1 MKANLKNIA
10 LRWTFLVIVFL
21 LIEIYAFQAF
31 KTVFKKNWILKFYF
45 IINALI
51 IFNLLY
57 RFIKIYNNSLDFSDV
72 FYNYLSIPFA
82 FFITL
87 LGFKLIVISFLFIED
102 ITRIIHSIFNFIFPS
117 NESNKFL
124 TQRRSFISKIALII
138 AALPIP
144 FVIHGIYRGR
154 HNYRVL
160 NYELE
165 FNDLP
170 AEFDGYKITHISDI
184 HSGSLQKINK
194 VEYAVDLINKQN
206 SDLVLFTGDFVNNKA
221 IELNKWKKIFS
232 KIKAKDG
239 KFSVLG
245 NHDYGDY
252 VNWKSDQ
259 EKKENFK
266 NLLNSQKE
274 MGFKLLLNESVNIK
288 SLNQSISLVGVE
300 NWGKGGFRKNGD
312 IDKACLG
319 LRKKD
324 FKVVMSHDPS
334 HWDQILLNHQT
345 HFHLTLSGH
354 THGMQFGIEI
364 PGWIK
369 WSPVKWVYKYWA
381 GIYYEKNQYLNVN
394 RGFGVLGF
402 PGRVGVWPEISV
414 ITLKKT

>member
-31 KTVFKKNWILKFYF
+31 KTVLKKNWILKFYF

-102 ITRIIHSIFNFIFPS
+102 ITRIIHSIFNFISPS

-124 TQRRSFISKIALII
+124 IQRRSFISKMALII

-154 HNYRVL
+154 HKYRVL

-221 IELNKWKKIFS
+221 NELNKWKKIFS

>member
-300 NWGKGGFRKNGD
+300 NWGKGRFRKNGD

>member
-221 IELNKWKKIFS
+221 NELNKWKKIFS

>member
-102 ITRIIHSIFNFIFPS
+102 ITRIIHSIFNFISPS

-124 TQRRSFISKIALII
+124 IQRRSFISKIALII

-221 IELNKWKKIFS
+221 NELNKWKKIFS

>member
-31 KTVFKKNWILKFYF
+31 KTVLKKNWILKFYF

-102 ITRIIHSIFNFIFPS
+102 ITRIIHSIFNFISPS

-124 TQRRSFISKIALII
+124 IQRRSFISKMALII

-160 NYELE
+160 SYELE

-221 IELNKWKKIFS
+221 NELNKWKKIFS

>member
-57 RFIKIYNNSLDFSDV
+57 RFIKIYNNSLNFSDV

-124 TQRRSFISKIALII
+124 IQRRSFISKIALII

-221 IELNKWKKIFS
+221 NELNKWKKIFS

-274 MGFKLLLNESVNIK
+274 MGFKLLLNESVNIN

-312 IDKACLG
+312 IDKACVG

>member
-57 RFIKIYNNSLDFSDV
+57 RFIKIYNNSLNFSDV

-102 ITRIIHSIFNFIFPS
+102 ITRIIHSIFNFISPS

-124 TQRRSFISKIALII
+124 IQRRSFISKIALII

-154 HNYRVL
+154 HKYRVL

-274 MGFKLLLNESVNIK
+274 MGFKLLLNESVNIN

-312 IDKACLG
+312 IDKACVG

>member
-1 MKANLKNIA
+1 LKANLKNIA

-57 RFIKIYNNSLDFSDV
+57 RFIKIYNNSLNFSDV

-274 MGFKLLLNESVNIK
+274 MGFKLLLNESVNIN

-312 IDKACLG
+312 IDKACVG

>member
-57 RFIKIYNNSLDFSDV
+57 RFIKIYNNSLNFSDV

-102 ITRIIHSIFNFIFPS
+102 ITRIIHSIFNFISPS

-124 TQRRSFISKIALII
+124 IQRRSFISKIALII

-221 IELNKWKKIFS
+221 NELNKWKKIFS

>member
-45 IINALI
+45 IINVLI

-57 RFIKIYNNSLDFSDV
+57 RFIKIYNNSLNFSDV

-160 NYELE
+160 SYELE

-274 MGFKLLLNESVNIK
+274 MGFKLLLNESVNIN

>member
-1 MKANLKNIA
+1 LKANLKNIA

>member
-1 MKANLKNIA
+1 LKANLKNIA

-102 ITRIIHSIFNFIFPS
+102 ITRIIHSIFNFISPS

-124 TQRRSFISKIALII
+124 IQRRSFISKIALII

-160 NYELE
+160 SYELE

-221 IELNKWKKIFS
+221 NELNKWKKIFS

>member
-154 HNYRVL
+154 HKYRVL
-160 NYELE
+160 SYELE

-274 MGFKLLLNESVNIK
+274 MGFKLLLNESVNIN

-312 IDKACLG
+312 IDKACVG

>member
-102 ITRIIHSIFNFIFPS
+102 ITRIIHSIFNFISPS

-124 TQRRSFISKIALII
+124 IQRRSFISKIALII

-160 NYELE
+160 SYELE

>member
-31 KTVFKKNWILKFYF
+31 KTVFKKNWIIKFYF

-102 ITRIIHSIFNFIFPS
+102 ITRIIHSIFNFISPS

-124 TQRRSFISKIALII
+124 IQRRSFISKIALII

-160 NYELE
+160 SYELE

>member
-160 NYELE
+160 SYELE

>member
-102 ITRIIHSIFNFIFPS
+102 ITRIIHSIFNFISPS

-124 TQRRSFISKIALII
+124 IQRRSFISKIALII

-160 NYELE
+160 SYELE

-221 IELNKWKKIFS
+221 NELNKWKKIFS

>member
-160 NYELE
+160 SYELE

-221 IELNKWKKIFS
+221 NELNKWKKIFS

>member
-57 RFIKIYNNSLDFSDV
+57 RFIKIYNNSLNFSDV

-102 ITRIIHSIFNFIFPS
+102 ITRIIHSIFNFISPS

-124 TQRRSFISKIALII
+124 IQRRSFISKIALII

-160 NYELE
+160 SYELE

>member
-102 ITRIIHSIFNFIFPS
+102 ITRIIHSIFNFISPS

-124 TQRRSFISKIALII
+124 IQRRSFISKIALII

-160 NYELE
+160 SYELE

-221 IELNKWKKIFS
+221 NELNKWKKIFS

-274 MGFKLLLNESVNIK
+274 MGFKLLLNESVNIN

-312 IDKACLG
+312 IDKACVG

>member
-160 NYELE
+160 SYELE

-274 MGFKLLLNESVNIK
+274 MGFKLLLNESVNIN

-312 IDKACLG
+312 IDKACVG

>member
-31 KTVFKKNWILKFYF
+31 KTVFKKNWIIKFYF
-45 IINALI
+45 IINVLI

-102 ITRIIHSIFNFIFPS
+102 ITRIIHSIFNSIFPS

-124 TQRRSFISKIALII
+124 IQRRSFISKIALII

-274 MGFKLLLNESVNIK
+274 MGFKLLLNESVNIN

>member
-57 RFIKIYNNSLDFSDV
+57 RFIKIYNNSLNFSDV

-274 MGFKLLLNESVNIK
+274 MGFKLLLNESVNIN

>member
-31 KTVFKKNWILKFYF
+31 KTVFKKNWIIKFYF
-45 IINALI
+45 IINVLI

-57 RFIKIYNNSLDFSDV
+57 RFIKIYNYSLDFSDV

-102 ITRIIHSIFNFIFPS
+102 ITRIIHSIFNFISPS

-124 TQRRSFISKIALII
+124 IQRRSFISKIALII

-259 EKKENFK
+259 DKKENFK

-300 NWGKGGFRKNGD
+300 NWGKGRFRKNGD

>member
-31 KTVFKKNWILKFYF
+31 KTVLKKNWILKFYF

-102 ITRIIHSIFNFIFPS
+102 ITRIIHSIFNFISPS

-124 TQRRSFISKIALII
+124 IQRRSFISKIALII

-160 NYELE
+160 SYELE

-221 IELNKWKKIFS
+221 NELNKWKKIFS

-274 MGFKLLLNESVNIK
+274 MGFKLLLNQSVNIK

>member
-102 ITRIIHSIFNFIFPS
+102 ITRIIHSIFNFISPS

-124 TQRRSFISKIALII
+124 IQRRSFISKMALII

-160 NYELE
+160 SYELE

>member
-57 RFIKIYNNSLDFSDV
+57 RFIKIYNNSLNFSDV

-160 NYELE
+160 SYELE

-221 IELNKWKKIFS
+221 NELNKWKKIFS

>member
-57 RFIKIYNNSLDFSDV
+57 RFIKIYNNSLNFSDV

-221 IELNKWKKIFS
+221 NELNKWKKIFS

-274 MGFKLLLNESVNIK
+274 MGFKLLLNESVNIN

-312 IDKACLG
+312 IDKACVG

>member
-57 RFIKIYNNSLDFSDV
+57 RFIKIYNNSLNFSDV

-274 MGFKLLLNESVNIK
+274 MGFKLLLNESVNIN

-334 HWDQILLNHQT
+334 HWDQIILNHQT

>member
-72 FYNYLSIPFA
+72 FYNYLSIPVA
-82 FFITL
+82 FFTTL

-274 MGFKLLLNESVNIK
+274 MGFKLLLNESVNIN

-312 IDKACLG
+312 IDKACVG

>member
-102 ITRIIHSIFNFIFPS
+102 ITRIIHSIFNFISPS

-124 TQRRSFISKIALII
+124 IQRRSFISKIALII

-160 NYELE
+160 SYELE

-221 IELNKWKKIFS
+221 NELNKWKKIFS

-274 MGFKLLLNESVNIK
+274 MGFKLLLNQSVNIK

>member
-31 KTVFKKNWILKFYF
+31 KTVFKKNWIIKFYF

-102 ITRIIHSIFNFIFPS
+102 ITRIIHSIFNFISPS

-124 TQRRSFISKIALII
+124 IQRRSFISKIALII

-154 HNYRVL
+154 HKYRVL
-160 NYELE
+160 SYELE

-221 IELNKWKKIFS
+221 NELNKWKKIFS

-414 ITLKKT
+414 IKLKKT

>member
-57 RFIKIYNNSLDFSDV
+57 RFIKIYNNSLNFSDV

-160 NYELE
+160 SYELE

>member
-1 MKANLKNIA
+1 LKANLKNIA

-31 KTVFKKNWILKFYF
+31 KSVFKKNWILKFYF
-45 IINALI
+45 IINVLI

-57 RFIKIYNNSLDFSDV
+57 RFIKIYNNSLNFSDV

-102 ITRIIHSIFNFIFPS
+102 ITRITHFIFNFIFPS

-170 AEFDGYKITHISDI
+170 EEFDGYKITHISDI

-221 IELNKWKKIFS
+221 TELNKWKKIFS
-232 KIKAKDG
+232 KIVAKDG

-266 NLLNSQKE
+266 TLLNSQKE

-312 IDKACLG
+312 IDKACVG
-319 LRKKD
+319 LRNED

-369 WSPVKWVYKYWA
+369 WSPVKWVYKHWA
-381 GIYYEKNQYLNVN
+381 GIYYEKNQYINVN

>member
-102 ITRIIHSIFNFIFPS
+102 ITRIIHSIFNFISPS

-124 TQRRSFISKIALII
+124 IQRRSFISKIALII

>member
-57 RFIKIYNNSLDFSDV
+57 RFIKIYNNSLNFSDV

-102 ITRIIHSIFNFIFPS
+102 ITRIIHSIFNFISPS

-124 TQRRSFISKIALII
+124 IQRRSFISKIALII

-160 NYELE
+160 SYELE

-221 IELNKWKKIFS
+221 NELNKWKKIFS

>member
-1 MKANLKNIA
+1 LKANLKNIA

-57 RFIKIYNNSLDFSDV
+57 RFIKIYNNSLNFSDV

-160 NYELE
+160 SYELE

-221 IELNKWKKIFS
+221 NELNKWKKIFS

-274 MGFKLLLNESVNIK
+274 MGFKLLLNESVNIN

-312 IDKACLG
+312 IDKACVG